1 MRELC
6 HSEYTVG
13 YIRPSAPGPCSI
25 LNHSILSSPPE
36 SGCEPAY
43 TVPWTSR
50 RSGPAVVVN
59 LAESEFSGRRA
70 FLIAVRF
77 VAVSFAAFA
86 SSLLLLLGLVSSA
99 GVAVGMAM
107 WYSLII

>member
-1 MRELC
+1 M
-6 HSEYTVG
+6 
-13 YIRPSAPGPCSI
+13 
-25 LNHSILSSPPE
+25 NHSILSSPPN

-77 VAVSFAAFA
+77 VAVSLAAFP
-86 SSLLLLLGLVSSA
+86 SSLLLLVLGSSVGA
-99 GVAVGMAM
+99 AVGMAI
-107 WYSLII
+107 WYSLMI